1 MVDLCNSG
9 KSLVSVDEKL
19 KHPLNIVISGY
30 SDQIF
35 RFLADKE
42 EDQLSYINR
51 IDQIKDL
58 DKKNKNK
65 ERIRISSSSI
75 NNNNNN
81 DGNDDDNDDDDDD
94 DENTIQLDKRK
105 IIKRKKK
112 SEK

>member
-9 KSLVSVDEKL
+9 RSLVSVDEKL

-35 RFLADKE
+35 KFLADKE
-42 EDQLSYINR
+42 ENQFSYINR

-65 ERIRISSSSI
+65 ERTTASSS

-81 DGNDDDNDDDDDD
+81 SNNNNSGDNAM
-94 DENTIQLDKRK
+94 QLD
-105 IIKRKKK
+105 
-112 SEK
+112 